1 MGAVFLLFSQAAF
14 PHFPTI
20 FVMEKLIIS
29 RYNLQ
34 DIIDSEAKGPALTE
48 KKFDFTV
55 DYKKL
60 KIFDEYNS
68 KDILFPLVLS
78 SPHSG
83 QTFPEE
89 FLNAVTMPADIL
101 RSNEDSFVDELI
113 LPASNTGI
121 PLVSMNISRAFVD
134 VNRDKIEIDPKMYYN
149 YPSQGDVQGGIRCR
163 VGLGVV
169 HRINAKRENIYD
181 GLLDYHEVQERIKYV
196 YDVYHKK
203 LQQLIDKT
211 LKKFGFCFVL
221 DCHSMP
227 SKICSVMQES
237 RPIDFCLGTLF
248 DQSCPLEMSDFMK
261 NSLENFDYKVSANCP
276 YSGAFITFNYCQPR
290 KKIYTMQ
297 LEMNRGLYMAEDV
310 HKKTINFKR
319 LVLIY
324 ALQSRPLQIFCWI
337 LKNKYVISHL
347 VLLIIG

>member
-1 MGAVFLLFSQAAF
+1 
-14 PHFPTI
+14 
-20 FVMEKLIIS
+20 MEKLIFS
-29 RYNLQ
+29 GYNLQ
-34 DIIDSEAKGPALTE
+34 NITDSGAKGPALTE

-83 QTFPEE
+83 QVFPEE

-101 RSNEDSFVDELI
+101 RSNEDTFVDELI

-121 PLVSMNISRAFVD
+121 PLVSMNISRAFID

-149 YPSQGDVQGGIRCR
+149 YPNQGDVQGGIRCR

-248 DQSCPLEMSDFMK
+248 DQSCPAEMSDFMK
-261 NSLENFDYKVSANCP
+261 NSLESFDYKVAANCP

-310 HKKTINFKR
+310 HKKNNKFQEISSDLCSSIEAFANF
-319 LVLIY
+319 
-324 ALQSRPLQIFCWI
+324 
-337 LKNKYVISHL
+337 
-347 VLLIIG
+347 LLDFKK

>member
-276 YSGAFITFNYCQPR
+276 LS
-290 KKIYTMQ
+290 
-297 LEMNRGLYMAEDV
+297 
-310 HKKTINFKR
+310 
-319 LVLIY
+319 LIH
-324 ALQSRPLQIFCWI
+324 I
-337 LKNKYVISHL
+337 
-347 VLLIIG
+347 

>member
-89 FLNAVTMPADIL
+89 FLNAVTMPTDIL

-310 HKKTINFKR
+310 HKKNNKFQKISSDLCSSIEAFANF
-319 LVLIY
+319 LLD
-324 ALQSRPLQIFCWI
+324 
-337 LKNKYVISHL
+337 LKK
-347 VLLIIG
+347 